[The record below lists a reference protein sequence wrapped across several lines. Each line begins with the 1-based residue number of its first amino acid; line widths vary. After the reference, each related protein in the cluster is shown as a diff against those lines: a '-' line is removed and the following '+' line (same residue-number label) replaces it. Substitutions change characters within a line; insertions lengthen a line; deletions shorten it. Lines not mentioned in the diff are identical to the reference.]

1 MAELTDD
8 QQKIYN
14 TLQPLITAL
23 VRKVDSIPNMCM
35 TGFIYGGGDDKMD
48 PFIIHIGNI
57 YNTGEELVR
66 IHWTLAVMAAKLQAT
81 GDYSA
86 SPILPAPTGQTPEE
100 IADKLALSL
109 LTVPVDMIPAQVQ
122 DILNQYMQSRQP
134 EQDK

>member
-8 QQKIYN
+8 QQKIYK

-35 TGFIYGGGDDKMD
+35 TGFIYGGGDDQMD

-66 IHWTLAVMAAKLQAT
+66 IHWTLAVMAAKLQST

-100 IADKLALSL
+100 IADKLALALLATPLESL
-109 LTVPVDMIPAQVQ
+109 PSPVLDV
-122 DILNQYMQSRQP
+122 LSQYMQSRQP
-134 EQDK
+134 ENT